1 MYWIMTFLQ
10 EVKTELLKIE
20 WPTWE
25 EFVGSTVITLLLV
38 LLFTLFIFGVD
49 RSISYV
55 ITHYIF
61 TYGV

>member
-1 MYWIMTFLQ
+1 MTFLQ